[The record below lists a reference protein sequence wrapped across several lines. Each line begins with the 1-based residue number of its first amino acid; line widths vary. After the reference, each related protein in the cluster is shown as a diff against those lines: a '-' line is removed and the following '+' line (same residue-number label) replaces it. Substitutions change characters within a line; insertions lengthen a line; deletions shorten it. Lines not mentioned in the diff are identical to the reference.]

1 MPSLTIRDIPDDLHA
16 KLKAEA
22 EAHGRSLNREIL
34 LRLKVSVDRRQPPV
48 DAVVESLRT
57 PRRKKGLEVS
67 R

>member
-48 DAVVESLRT
+48 DAVVESLRA
-57 PRRKKGLEVS
+57 PRRKKGLEVG